1 MKMKKKHNRLQLVCR
16 IATGVLAALFVL
28 IVCLFGYTTIARV
41 SGNPL
46 PTVFGWGSAVVLSG
60 SMEPELPVGALI
72 IIHKEP
78 SYKTGEI
85 ITYKDEYGSPVTHRL
100 VSLDNGEV
108 VAKGD
113 ANNTED
119 APFPASQIYGKV
131 RAVLPG
137 VGSTILWLKTPP
149 GICAIL
155 LIGGL
160 LIFLP
165 GYLIRKVG
173 ETHDGT

>member
-1 MKMKKKHNRLQLVCR
+1 MSKKRNRLQPVGR
-16 IATGVLAALFVL
+16 ILTGALAALFVL

-41 SGNPL
+41 TGNPL

-60 SMEPELPVGALI
+60 SMEPELPVGALLF
-72 IIHKEP
+72 IHREQ
-78 SYKTGEI
+78 SYGVGEI
-85 ITYKDEYGSPVTHRL
+85 VTYEDEHGNLVTHRL
-100 VSLDNGEV
+100 LSLQNGQAI
-108 VAKGD
+108 AKGD

-119 APFPASQIYGKV
+119 HPFPASNIYGKV

-137 VGSTILWLKTPP
+137 VGSAILWLKTPP
-149 GICAIL
+149 GLCAIL

-165 GYLIRKVG
+165 GYLKRKVG
-173 ETHDGT
+173 KTHDGTE